1 MEKTSLGLDENVEG
15 ALCYVLGLLSGIIFF
30 VMETENKFVRFHAVQ
45 SIIAFLAIFVIWI
58 VLAIIGIIL
67 AFIPFIGWVLST
79 VLGLVFLLVVFVVWI
94 VGMLKAYQGEK
105 YKFPVVGDMAEKYA
119 GK

>member
-1 MEKTSLGLDENVEG
+1 MEKTSLGMEENVEG

-45 SIIAFLAIFVIWI
+45 SIIVFLALFVVWI
-58 VLAIIGIIL
+58 VLTIIGIIL
-67 AFIPFIGWVLST
+67 AFIPVIGWVFST
-79 VLGLVFLLVVFVVWI
+79 VLWLVLVLAVLVVWI
-94 VGMLKAYQGEK
+94 IGMLKAYKGEK

>member
-1 MEKTSLGLDENVEG
+1 MEKTSLGVEENVEG

-45 SIIAFLAIFVIWI
+45 SIIVFLALFVIWI
-58 VLAIIGIIL
+58 VLTIIGIVL
-67 AFIPFIGWVLST
+67 AFIPVIGWVLST
-79 VLGLVFLLVVFVVWI
+79 ILGLIFVLAVLVAWI